1 MIVSNVKTTL
11 TRSPAAPLAVA
22 AAAAACRRGRRY
34 GVRRGRGGPSIGGA
48 RVGGFLRSTRAGT
61 RPSLAAIFAR

>member
-11 TRSPAAPLAVA
+11 TRSPAAPLAV